1 MASPQP
7 SALHDSS
14 FRTYSFPRV
23 TASRLIAAA
32 LLTALIAGAAAF
44 VIAGMPGRTGLA
56 VALGLG
62 VVVAALWI
70 VVLRQPSAVTV
81 GKEVVI
87 RFPIGSRRYA
97 SNDLLKV
104 TSEVRRGG
112 FLFLGMHVS
121 ATTFWTFRMS
131 DGRTYTVPVPT
142 DVGEPG

>member
-1 MASPQP
+1 M
-7 SALHDSS
+7 
-14 FRTYSFPRV
+14 

-44 VIAGMPGRTGLA
+44 VIAGMPGRTSLA
-56 VALGLG
+56 VALGLD

-81 GKEVVI
+81 EKEVVI
-87 RFPIGSRRYA
+87 RFPVGARRYDPD
-97 SNDLLKV
+97 DLLEI
-104 TSEVRRGG
+104 TSEGRRGG

-121 ATTFWTFRMS
+121 ATMIWTFGMS

-142 DVGEPG
+142 DAGEPG

>member
-1 MASPQP
+1 
-7 SALHDSS
+7 
-14 FRTYSFPRV
+14 
-23 TASRLIAAA
+23 
-32 LLTALIAGAAAF
+32 
-44 VIAGMPGRTGLA
+44 
-56 VALGLG
+56 
-62 VVVAALWI
+62 
-70 VVLRQPSAVTV
+70 VTV

-87 RFPIGSRRYA
+87 RFPVGARRYA
-97 SNDLLKV
+97 SNDLLEV